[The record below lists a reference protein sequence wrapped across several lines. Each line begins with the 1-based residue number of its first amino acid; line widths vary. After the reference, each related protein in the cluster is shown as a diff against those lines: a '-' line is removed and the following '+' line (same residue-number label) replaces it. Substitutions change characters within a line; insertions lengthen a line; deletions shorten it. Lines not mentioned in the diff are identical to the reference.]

1 MLFHSR
7 ENVLAPIAFALKYTP
22 QCADLMERL
31 IQIHVL
37 LNVQE
42 LRGGLNEMTIFELMM
57 VQLLSFLAPNGL
69 TVNHSLFIG
78 NLRGRVSLQ
87 FDIELLFFYER
98 CILKNG

>member
-1 MLFHSR
+1 MFFHSR
-7 ENVLAPIAFALKYTP
+7 ESVHVQIAFALKYTP
-22 QCADLMERL
+22 QCAGLMERL